1 VKGRGFLQRPGK
13 GNLKFRNFNSFGK
26 FNQTMGLGKVGI
38 LLGSKSDLPYIESCI
53 KNLKEFGVDY
63 EVKIASAHRTPELV
77 EEFVK
82 KEDIDLFIAA
92 AGYAAHLPGVVASKT
107 LKPVI
112 GIPLD
117 TSPLMGGMDALLSI
131 VQMPPGI
138 PVATVTVGKAGG
150 TNAAILAVQILSLK
164 YPELV
169 EKLKSYRQKMKEKI
183 YKTNEELNL

>member
-1 VKGRGFLQRPGK
+1 
-13 GNLKFRNFNSFGK
+13 
-26 FNQTMGLGKVGI
+26 MGVGKVTI
-38 LLGSKSDLPYIESCI
+38 ILGSKSDIPYAEECVKI
-53 KNLKEFGVDY
+53 LREFNIRY
-63 EVKIASAHRTPELV
+63 EVKIISAHRTPELL
-77 EEFVK
+77 EEFLK
-82 KEDIDLFIAA
+82 NDNSDLYIAG

-117 TSPLMGGMDALLSI
+117 TSPLMGGLDALLSI

-150 TNAAILAVQILSLK
+150 INAGILAVQILSLK

-169 EKLKSYRQKMKEKI
+169 KKLEEYRNKMKEKI
-183 YKTNEELNL
+183 KKANEELNL

>member
-1 VKGRGFLQRPGK
+1 
-13 GNLKFRNFNSFGK
+13 
-26 FNQTMGLGKVGI
+26 MGIGKVTI
-38 LLGSKSDLPYIESCI
+38 LLGSKSDIPYVEGCV
-53 KNLKEFGVDY
+53 KTLKEFGIDY
-63 EVKIASAHRTPELV
+63 EVKIISAHRTPELL
-77 EEFVK
+77 EEFLK
-82 KEDIDLFIAA
+82 NDNGDLYIAA

-117 TSPLMGGMDALLSI
+117 TSPLMGGLDALLSI

-150 TNAAILAVQILSLK
+150 TNAAVLAVQILSLK

-169 EKLKSYRQKMKEKI
+169 KKLEEYRIKMKEKI
-183 YKTNEELNL
+183 KKS

>member
-1 VKGRGFLQRPGK
+1 
-13 GNLKFRNFNSFGK
+13 
-26 FNQTMGLGKVGI
+26 MGLGKVGI
-38 LLGSKSDLPYIESCI
+38 LLGSKNDLPYIEGCV
-53 KNLKEFGVDY
+53 KVLKDFGIDY
-63 EVKIASAHRTPELV
+63 EVKIISAHRTPELL
-77 EEFVK
+77 EEFLK
-82 KEDIDLFIAA
+82 REDFDLYIAA

-117 TSPLMGGMDALLSI
+117 TSPLMGGLDALLSI

-150 TNAAILAVQILSLK
+150 TNAAVLAAQILSLK

-169 EKLKSYRQKMKEKI
+169 SKLQEYRQKMKEKI
-183 YKTNEELNL
+183 IKANEELNI

>member
-1 VKGRGFLQRPGK
+1 
-13 GNLKFRNFNSFGK
+13 
-26 FNQTMGLGKVGI
+26 MGLGKVGI
-38 LLGSKSDLPYIESCI
+38 LLGSKSDLPYIEGCV
-53 KNLKEFGVDY
+53 KVLKEFGIDY
-63 EVKIASAHRTPELV
+63 KVKIISAHRTPELL
-77 EEFVK
+77 EEFLK
-82 KEDIDLFIAA
+82 REDFDLYIAA

-117 TSPLMGGMDALLSI
+117 TSPLMGGLDALLSI

-150 TNAAILAVQILSLK
+150 TNAAVLAAQILSLK

-169 EKLKSYRQKMKEKI
+169 SKLQEYRQKMKEKI
-183 YKTNEELNL
+183 IKANEELNF